1 MRREITSAALIAIAT
16 ASGCKENRWVPRGRA
31 EITLSEIKLSGAA
44 AVSRRI
50 DSDEDFARSVLD
62 GIASG
67 DSVWLDVASQLTPTS
82 AAAQA
87 SLSIALASAL
97 PHAPRKVLST
107 VDDKYPTEEVCG
119 MPFLKADSSEVVTY
133 YNDAVRAVSS
143 VTDSAL
149 VTVVDVCRT
158 ALDSSRSR
166 RLQRIDPSY
175 IIKNKPAP
183 APRRS
188 RR

>member
-1 MRREITSAALIAIAT
+1 M
-16 ASGCKENRWVPRGRA
+16 
-31 EITLSEIKLSGAA
+31 
-44 AVSRRI
+44 
-50 DSDEDFARSVLD
+50 
-62 GIASG
+62 
-67 DSVWLDVASQLTPTS
+67 
-82 AAAQA
+82 
-87 SLSIALASAL
+87 
-97 PHAPRKVLST
+97 

-119 MPFLKADSSEVVTY
+119 MPFLRADSSEVVTY

-149 VTVVDVCRT
+149 VTVVDVCRS

-183 APRRS
+183 APKRR
-188 RR
+188 R